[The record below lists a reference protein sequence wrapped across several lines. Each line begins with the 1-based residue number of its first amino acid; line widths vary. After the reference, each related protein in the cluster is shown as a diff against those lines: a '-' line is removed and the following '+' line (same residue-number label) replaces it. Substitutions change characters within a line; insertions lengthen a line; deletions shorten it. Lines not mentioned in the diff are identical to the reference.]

1 MKVNNRTVIL
11 VFIAITLLLIPVA
24 AFSTGA
30 VRIILGLPV
39 ALFIPGYML
48 LSALFPQKES
58 LRPISRLT
66 FSLMLSAAFCIIAGV
81 ILDLTPWG
89 IMLFPILTVAALF
102 IVISGA
108 IAWYRARHSD
118 EELEFTVNIDS
129 NRWQRMAGMD
139 KLLSLLLAVALLTA
153 AGSVGYV
160 LAVPKQDQQFSE
172 FYILTIDG
180 KAEEYPGQ
188 VVAGETLELV
198 LGIVNH
204 EDITL
209 AYRVDVIIN
218 GVGDKSVNSAPLVD
232 DAKWESAISLAI
244 NNPGED
250 QKVEFWLYKDG
261 ETEPCFEEPLFI
273 HLDVSE
279 A

>member
-1 MKVNNRTVIL
+1 
-11 VFIAITLLLIPVA
+11 
-24 AFSTGA
+24 
-30 VRIILGLPV
+30 
-39 ALFIPGYML
+39 
-48 LSALFPQKES
+48 
-58 LRPISRLT
+58 
-66 FSLMLSAAFCIIAGV
+66 MLSAAFCIIAGV

-89 IMLFPILTVAALF
+89 ITLFPILTAASLF

-108 IAWYRARHSD
+108 IAWYRSRHSD

-129 NRWQRMAGMD
+129 NRWQRMAGTD

-218 GVGDKSVNSAPLVD
+218 GVEDKSVNSAPLLD
-232 DAKWESAISLAI
+232 DARWESAISLAI

-261 ETEPCFEEPLFI
+261 ETEPYFEEPLFI